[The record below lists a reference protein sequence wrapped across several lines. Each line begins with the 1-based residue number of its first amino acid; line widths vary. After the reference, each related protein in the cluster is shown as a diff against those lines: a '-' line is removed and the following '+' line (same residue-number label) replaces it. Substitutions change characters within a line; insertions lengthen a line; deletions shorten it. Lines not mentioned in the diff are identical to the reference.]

1 MPSRA
6 SISLRR
12 SRRFVWAGSLPLHE
26 VADHLLAIAARA
38 PVADVDPAG
47 LAPGG
52 GLPNEL
58 VKREVVHHPGKPL
71 AARLDVGD
79 KDVGGAAARVVRG
92 FHAPDGG
99 VEPWRAVAAVDAD
112 GVAEMGP
119 QRLQDVEAELLKVA
133 DRRERRRVV
142 YAPRGGDERGGKLRE
157 AEVF

>member
-1 MPSRA
+1 MGRWSREV
-6 SISLRR
+6 
-12 SRRFVWAGSLPLHE
+12 VWADGLPLHE
-26 VADHLLAIAARA
+26 VADHLLAVAACA
-38 PVADVDPAG
+38 PVADVYPAG
-47 LAPGG
+47 LARGG
-52 GLPNEL
+52 GLPDEL
-58 VKREVVHHPGKPL
+58 VKREIVHHPGEPL

-79 KDVGGAAARVVRG
+79 KDGDGAAARVVRG

-119 QRLQDVEAELLKVA
+119 QRLQDVEAELLEVA
-133 DRRERRRVV
+133 DRREGRRVV